1 MEIKG
6 TYRHYKG
13 NNYEVIGE
21 AIDNLTKEE
30 YIFYRQLYYPFGFWI
45 RPRDMFLGYK
55 YDADKRVKR
64 FTRIAD
70 SQKDRLTNVDL
81 KEIEINHSETKIM
94 YRIVGESNGKYVV
107 EECR

>member
-6 TYRHYKG
+6 TYRHFKG

-21 AIDNLTKEE
+21 AIDNLTQEE

-55 YDADKRVKR
+55 QDGDKKIKR
-64 FTRIAD
+64 FIRIAD
-70 SQKDRLTNVDL
+70 SQKDCLTNVDM
-81 KEIEINHSETKIM
+81 KEIEISHSETKAI
-94 YRIVGESNGKYVV
+94 YRIIGESEEKYIV

>member
-21 AIDNLTKEE
+21 AIDKLTKEE
-30 YIFYRQLYYPFGFWI
+30 YIFYRQLYYPFSFWL

-55 YDADKRVKR
+55 QDGDKQVKR

-81 KEIEINHSETKIM
+81 KEIEISHSETKAM
-94 YRIVGESNGKYVV
+94 YRIVGESKGKYIV
-107 EECR
+107 EKIR

>member
-45 RPRDMFLGYK
+45 RHRDMFL
-55 YDADKRVKR
+55 
-64 FTRIAD
+64 
-70 SQKDRLTNVDL
+70 
-81 KEIEINHSETKIM
+81 
-94 YRIVGESNGKYVV
+94 
-107 EECR
+107 

>member
-55 YDADKRVKR
+55 YDADKRVNALLVLQ
-64 FTRIAD
+64 IARKIVLQMLILKKLR
-70 SQKDRLTNVDL
+70 STTVRL
-81 KEIEINHSETKIM
+81 K
-94 YRIVGESNGKYVV
+94 
-107 EECR
+107 

>member
-30 YIFYRQLYYPFGFWI
+30 YIFYRQLYYPFDFWI
-45 RPRDMFLGYK
+45 R
-55 YDADKRVKR
+55 
-64 FTRIAD
+64 
-70 SQKDRLTNVDL
+70 
-81 KEIEINHSETKIM
+81 
-94 YRIVGESNGKYVV
+94 
-107 EECR
+107 C